1 MSIVTFYSY
10 KGGVGRSMALA
21 NVGFELSK
29 KGLRVLMV
37 DWDLEAPGLEKYFT
51 SYQINAEGLGLL
63 PLLLDAKK
71 DSAVDYKK
79 YLWTIQIPSNTLSLL
94 HSGREKFIDY
104 AQNLEA
110 FDWKDFFSL
119 NQGGVFLEK
128 LRIHWKSDF
137 DIVLIDSRTGLS
149 DVSGICT
156 IFLPDIIVPM
166 FTANYQSLNGV
177 RDILRL
183 TQEARQNLDVDR
195 LPLSILPI
203 PARFGTRAEFKQS
216 QEWLDRFAE
225 TLSEF
230 YSDWLPLWIKPRQVL
245 ERLKIPQIDYFGFGE
260 KLAVVD
266 AGTSDPEGMGF
277 VYSKIAAFLAS
288 DFKDVKSLVGEDYE
302 KEKQKYQ
309 QQKTLRA
316 GANAKPE
323 FDYVNDIYISYSPD
337 VITTRWISDFF
348 LPVFK
353 SYLTQEL
360 GRVPVIYFDRTEIN
374 IGIKLMDQLKY
385 NLSRSRM
392 LVTIMTDLYQ
402 VNFQTLAETLT
413 FRDRSKA
420 LNTNLIQV
428 VKLKMVTD
436 FSKDL
441 KSWDFTEFS
450 TAGEGFS
457 KTPEYVDFLN
467 LMKSLSIEI
476 ANTLK
481 AIPPFDPE
489 WSNMQEYSF
498 SASEILSKK

>member
-21 NVGFELSK
+21 NIGFELSQ

-51 SYQINAEGLGLL
+51 SYQIDAEGFGLL

-71 DSAVDYKK
+71 DSGVDYKK
-79 YLWTIQIPSNTLSLL
+79 YVWTIHLPSNTLSLL
-94 HSGREKFIDY
+94 HSGREKYIDY

-119 NQGGVFLEK
+119 NHGGVFLEQ
-128 LRIHWKSDF
+128 LRNHWKNDF

-195 LPLSILPI
+195 LPLSILPV
-203 PARFGTRAEFKQS
+203 PARFGTRAEFKES
-216 QEWLDRFAE
+216 QEWLDRFAD

-230 YSDWLPLWIKPRQVL
+230 YSDWLPLWIKPRQIL

-266 AGTSDPEGMGF
+266 HGTSDPEGMGF

-302 KEKQKYQ
+302 
-309 QQKTLRA
+309 QQKEHYRQQRLLRA
-316 GANAKPE
+316 NPNAKPE
-323 FDYVNDIYISYSPD
+323 FDYVNDIYISYAPD
-337 VITTRWISDFF
+337 LITTRWISEFF

-353 SYLTQEL
+353 SYLKQEI
-360 GRVPVIYFDRTEIN
+360 GRDPVIYFDRTEIF

-392 LVTIMTDLYQ
+392 LLTIITGTYQ
-402 VNFQTLAETLT
+402 VNFQTLAEFLT
-413 FRDRSKA
+413 FRDRSKS
-420 LNTNLIQV
+420 LNRNLVQV
-428 VKLKMVTD
+428 VKLKVGAEL
-436 FSKDL
+436 SEDL
-441 KSWDFTEFS
+441 VSWDFTEFS

-457 KTPEYVDFLN
+457 KSPEYIDFLN
-467 LMKSLSIEI
+467 MVKGLSKEV
-476 ANTLK
+476 AGTLK
-481 AIPPFDPE
+481 AVPSFDPA
-489 WSNMQEYSF
+489 WDNMEKYSF
-498 SASEILSKK
+498 SASEIISRK